1 MYRFARWSSIVVLA
15 FLFPSIAGAQLLTAN
30 VLKRVKRIEVGAST
44 ATAFTMEVD
53 GRQYLVTAK
62 HVVATLDGPEATIK
76 LCENRNPCVVV
87 PVTILRCNDPIDIA
101 VLIPKEQLTPAFPLK
116 PETTGMIFGQDMF
129 FVGYPLIGK
138 TLGTDIGEQAVG
150 VIRKATLAAQENKDG
165 ARKFLLDGRNNAGFS
180 GGPVV
185 YKDLMTSENTY
196 KIAAVVSGFL
206 PEYVEVVEPIII
218 DPAQITAEDKAL
230 NRIVTGT
237 DGTTRRL
244 IGTGKF
250 VQQNTDVVVA
260 YAIEHAIDLIKSSSV
275 KGPQITGAQ

>member
-1 MYRFARWSSIVVLA
+1 M
-15 FLFPSIAGAQLLTAN
+15 
-30 VLKRVKRIEVGAST
+30 ASALEAA
-44 ATAFTMEVD
+44 ATPDA
-53 GRQYLVTAK
+53 
-62 HVVATLDGPEATIK
+62 I
-76 LCENRNPCVVV
+76 
-87 PVTILRCNDPIDIA
+87 
-101 VLIPKEQLTPAFPLK
+101 
-116 PETTGMIFGQDMF
+116 ETTGMIFGQDMF